1 MTTST
6 NRYIDSQ
13 GRIIIPNHIR
23 KALNLQPGNNVMVS
37 LADDGTIR
45 IRANT
50 ERCSVCGNDIDAE
63 ESTICL
69 TKKGSRVCM
78 FCARTIA
85 EKVKE
90 D

>member
-1 MTTST
+1 MATTT

-50 ERCSVCGNDIDAE
+50 ERCSVCGNDIDAG
-63 ESTICL
+63 ESTINMSR
-69 TKKGSRVCM
+69 KGAKICM
-78 FCARTIA
+78 FCAHTIA